1 MDLPKIVMRFL
12 GMYAPFQNIRV
23 AMYRKAGVKIGKPLV
38 FGSNIFI
45 DVIFC
50 DVTIGDNVLLAGYD
64 RIISHSNVRYGWKTD
79 EGERSPVVI
88 KNGARISMDV
98 DKQCDSRWG
107 SRKQEHTS
115 KLHGSRRPSKS
126 HKILQRKLARAE
138 KSKHT
143 FHPLFHYVDTSST
156 TNTTD
161 RSKISANKVCI
172 RS

>member
-1 MDLPKIVMRFL
+1 MDSLKILMRFF
-12 GMYAPFQNIRV
+12 GMYFPSQNVRV

-88 KNGARISMDV
+88 KDGARISMDV
-98 DKQCDSRWG
+98 D
-107 SRKQEHTS
+107 
-115 KLHGSRRPSKS
+115 
-126 HKILQRKLARAE
+126 ILPGVTIGKNSVIAAGAVVNRNI
-138 KSKHT
+138 
-143 FHPLFHYVDTSST
+143 P
-156 TNTTD
+156 
-161 RSKISANKVCI
+161 ANCMAAGVPAKVI
-172 RS
+172 KYYK

>member
-98 DKQCDSRWG
+98 D
-107 SRKQEHTS
+107 
-115 KLHGSRRPSKS
+115 
-126 HKILQRKLARAE
+126 ILPGVTIGENSVIAAGA
-138 KSKHT
+138 
-143 FHPLFHYVDTSST
+143 VV
-156 TNTTD
+156 N
-161 RSKISANKVCI
+161 RSIPANCMAAGVPAKVI
-172 RS
+172 KYYKEN